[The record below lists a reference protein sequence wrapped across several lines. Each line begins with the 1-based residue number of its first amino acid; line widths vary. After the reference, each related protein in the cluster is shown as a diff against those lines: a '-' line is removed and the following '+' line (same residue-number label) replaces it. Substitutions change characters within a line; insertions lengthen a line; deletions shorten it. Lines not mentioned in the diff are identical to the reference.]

1 MRTLFFVFVL
11 VACPALAGEKF
22 LGTIV
27 SGAGSDTTNDSTA
40 TPFKVPRG
48 SKLTLNCTATANIC
62 TDQSTACTTSGAG
75 KGVPVNA
82 STNFPTSVD
91 ATTGAPTVSSGTAA
105 NGGSI
110 VRIVGAAAVSC
121 DVFLRSGNE

>member
-1 MRTLFFVFVL
+1 MRTLFLVFAL

-22 LGTIV
+22 LGDIV
-27 SGAGSDTTNDSTA
+27 SAAGADTTNDSTA

-48 SKLTLNCTATANIC
+48 SKLTVNCGAPANLC

-75 KGVPVNA
+75 KGVPLNA
-82 STNFPTSVD
+82 NTNFPTAVD
-91 ATTGAPTVSSGTAA
+91 GVTSAPVVSSGTAA

-110 VRIVGAAAVSC
+110 VRIVGAAAVTCS
-121 DVFLRSGNE
+121 VWLRSGNE